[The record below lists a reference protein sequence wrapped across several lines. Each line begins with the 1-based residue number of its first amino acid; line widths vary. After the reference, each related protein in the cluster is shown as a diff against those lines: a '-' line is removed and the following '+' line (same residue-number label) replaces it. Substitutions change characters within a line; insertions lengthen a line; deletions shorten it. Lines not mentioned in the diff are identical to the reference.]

1 MNALQADNGKYL
13 TQIAEELPIEERIF
27 VRKISG
33 VKATKEHFR
42 IATDAEVAKW
52 EEYKRK
58 QEDIL
63 NDEGSNT

>member
-1 MNALQADNGKYL
+1 MNTLQADKGKYL

-42 IATDAEVAKW
+42 IATPEEVEAW
-52 EEYKRK
+52 EEWKK
-58 QEDIL
+58 EKENI
-63 NDEGSNT
+63 